1 VSGEAEAVVYVVDDD
16 EAVRDS
22 LKILL
27 ESYGLTV
34 EDYASTAEFVRHRVP
49 GRKECIILDLHLSGT
64 SGLDFL
70 ASEQAPPEMP
80 VIMISGRADAVVRGR
95 AAKAGVR
102 AFLEKPLTD
111 DLLVANIRHALAA
124 S

>member
-27 ESYGLTV
+27 ESYGMTV
-34 EDYASTAEFVRHRVP
+34 EDYASTEEFVRHRVP
-49 GRKECIILDLHLSGT
+49 GRKECMILDLHLPGT

-70 ASEQAPPEMP
+70 ASAQAPPEMP
-80 VIMISGRADAVVRGR
+80 VIAISGRADAAVRGR
-95 AAKAGVR
+95 AKKAGVL
-102 AFLEKPLTD
+102 AFLEKPLAD
-111 DLLVANIRHALAA
+111 DLLVALIRRALAA